1 MPLSLPLRRSAL
13 VVACSV
19 LAVAGASATGSAAT
33 ASGTAQG
40 RPGKVDLGRYAG
52 TWYQLAAVPQLFE
65 IQCEKNVRAQY
76 TPNADGTVGVR
87 NTCTTWWGS
96 TSAVDGAA
104 LPLDSSGTSLNVS
117 FQPKPGGGY
126 VHTQEANYVI
136 AGLDESYTWAAVTN
150 EDRTSGFLLSR
161 TPTIGK
167 AELAAA
173 VQSFTEASVDP
184 CALRPTRQDGDA
196 QDPTQLC

>member
-1 MPLSLPLRRSAL
+1 MPLSLPLRRSGL
-13 VVACSV
+13 VAAAV
-19 LAVAGASATGSAAT
+19 LALAGVAATGSAA
-33 ASGTAQG
+33 AVSGTVQDQPAE
-40 RPGKVDLGRYAG
+40 VDLGRYAG

-65 IQCEKNVRAQY
+65 IQCAKNVRAQY

-96 TSAVDGAA
+96 TSAVNGAA
-104 LPLDSSGTSLNVS
+104 RPLDSSGTRLNVS

-126 VHTQEANYVI
+126 VHSEEANYVI

-161 TPTIGK
+161 TPTIDD
-167 AELAAA
+167 ADLAAA
-173 VQSFTEASVDP
+173 VQSFVEEGVDP
-184 CALRPTRQDGDA
+184 CALRPTRQDGSA
-196 QDPTQLC
+196 QHPTELC